1 MDGHLIRE
9 YRERYQTVA
18 DVELA
23 EQRAANVSSRLHQL
37 NSLWGMALALGLG
50 INEADKSEVDV
61 WIRWARLKGA
71 QI

>member
-9 YRERYQTVA
+9 YRERYQAVA

-23 EQRAANVSSRLHQL
+23 EQRAVSVSSRLHQL
-37 NSLWGMALALGLG
+37 NSLWGMALALGLR
-50 INEADKSEVDV
+50 IDEADKSEMDV

-71 QI
+71 QL